1 MAEEDADGRHLA
13 DRLQAGVGDEIE
25 IPARTKVA
33 ILMISLGQETTA
45 EVMKYLTDFEIEG
58 IAQAI
63 SELDV
68 VTTEQEDDV
77 LEEFE
82 QMLIAGKYVSQG
94 GMDFARGA
102 LEKAMGPR
110 KAQALLDRVSST
122 TTSGF
127 YMLRNVD
134 PNQIIPFI
142 SKEHPQTIAL
152 ILSQLDAA
160 QAAGVLNGLPEE
172 VQADVSFRIAQ
183 MESISPQVLRELEE
197 SLAQDL
203 QTILSGQVTEIGGPK
218 AVAEILNR
226 TGRSTEKAV
235 LERLDA
241 QDPELAE
248 DVRNQMFVFDDIANL
263 TDREIQLILREVD
276 SKDLSTALKG
286 ANDEMK
292 DRIFANVSER
302 VGTMMKEEMDFSGP
316 VRMSDVEEVQLRV
329 VQTVRQLEEAG
340 QVTIVRGDSNDQFV

>member
-1 MAEEDADGRHLA
+1 MAEEDEDEEIS
-13 DRLQAGVGDEIE
+13 AGK
-25 IPARTKVA
+25 KVA

-45 EVMKYLTDFEIEG
+45 EVMKYLSDMEIEG
-58 IAQAI
+58 IAQNIA
-63 SELDV
+63 ELDV
-68 VTTEQEDDV
+68 VTTEQEDVV

-82 QMLIAGKYVSQG
+82 QMLIAGQYVSQG
-94 GMDFARGA
+94 GLDFARGA

-110 KAQALLDRVSST
+110 KAQELLNRVTST

-127 YMLRNVD
+127 YMLRNVE
-134 PNQIIPFI
+134 PNQIIPYI

-152 ILSQLDAA
+152 ILSQLESA
-160 QAAGVLNGLPEE
+160 QAAGVINGLGEE
-172 VQADVSFRIAQ
+172 LQADVSYRIAT
-183 MESISPQVLRELEE
+183 MESISPQVLRELED

-203 QTILSGQVTEIGGPK
+203 QSILSGQVTEIGGPK
-218 AVAEILNR
+218 AVAEILNS

-286 ANDEMK
+286 ATDEMK
-292 DRIFANVSER
+292 DRIFTNVSER

-316 VRMSDVEEVQLRV
+316 VRMSDVEEVQLRI

-340 QVTIVRGDSNDQFV
+340 QVTIVRGDSNDQFI

>member
-1 MAEEDADGRHLA
+1 
-13 DRLQAGVGDEIE
+13 
-25 IPARTKVA
+25 
-33 ILMISLGQETTA
+33 
-45 EVMKYLTDFEIEG
+45 
-58 IAQAI
+58 
-63 SELDV
+63 
-68 VTTEQEDDV
+68 
-77 LEEFE
+77 
-82 QMLIAGKYVSQG
+82 
-94 GMDFARGA
+94 
-102 LEKAMGPR
+102 MGPR
-110 KAQALLDRVSST
+110 KAQDLLNRVNST
-122 TTSGF
+122 TSSGF

-152 ILSQLDAA
+152 ILSQLEAA

-172 VQADVSFRIAQ
+172 LQADVSFRIAQ
-183 MESISPQVLRELEE
+183 MESISPQVLSELES
-197 SLAQDL
+197 SLADDL
-203 QTILSGQVTEIGGPK
+203 QSILSGQVTEIGGPK

-276 SKDLSTALKG
+276 SKDLATALKG

-292 DRIFANVSER
+292 DRIFTNVSER

>member
-1 MAEEDADGRHLA
+1 MAEEDEGD
-13 DRLQAGVGDEIE
+13 DLQ
-25 IPARTKVA
+25 ARTKVA
-33 ILMISLGQETTA
+33 ILMIALGQETTA
-45 EVMKYLTDFEIEG
+45 EVMKYLTDYEIER
-58 IAQAI
+58 IAESI
-63 SELDV
+63 SELEV
-68 VTTEQEDDV
+68 VTTEQEDEV

-82 QMLIAGKYVSQG
+82 QMLIAGQYVSQG

-110 KAQALLDRVSST
+110 KAQSLLDRVSST
-122 TTSGF
+122 TSSGF

-142 SKEHPQTIAL
+142 AKEHPQTIAL
-152 ILSQLDAA
+152 IMSQLEAV
-160 QAAGVLNGLPEE
+160 QSAGVLNGLPEE
-172 VQADVSFRIAQ
+172 LQADVSFRIAQ
-183 MESISPQVLRELEE
+183 MENISPQVLRELEE
-197 SLAQDL
+197 SLAQEL

-263 TDREIQLILREVD
+263 TDREIQVILREVD
-276 SKDLSTALKG
+276 SKDLTTALKG

-292 DRIFANVSER
+292 DRIFGNVSER
-302 VGTMMKEEMDFSGP
+302 VGEMMKTEMDFSGP
-316 VRMSDVEEVQLRV
+316 VRMSDVEEVQVRV

-340 QVTIVRGDSNDQFV
+340 QVTIIRGDSNDQFV

>member
-1 MAEEDADGRHLA
+1 VAEEEGEDLS
-13 DRLQAGVGDEIE
+13 AG
-25 IPARTKVA
+25 TKVA

-45 EVMKYLTDFEIEG
+45 EVMKYLTDIEIER
-58 IAQAI
+58 IAQNIA
-63 SELDV
+63 ELEV
-68 VTTEQEDDV
+68 VTTEQEDEV

-82 QMLIAGKYVSQG
+82 QMLIAGQYVSQG
-94 GMDFARGA
+94 GIDFARGA

-127 YMLRNVD
+127 YMMRNVD

-152 ILSQLDAA
+152 ILSQLEST
-160 QAAGVLNGLPEE
+160 QAAGVVNGLSEE
-172 VQADVSFRIAQ
+172 LQADVFYRIAT
-183 MESISPQVLRELEE
+183 MESISPQVLRELED
-197 SLAQDL
+197 SLAENL

-218 AVAEILNR
+218 AVAEILNS

-276 SKDLSTALKG
+276 EKDLSTALKG

-292 DRIFANVSER
+292 DRIFGNVSER
-302 VGTMMKEEMDFSGP
+302 VGTMMKEKMDFSGP
-316 VRMSDVEEVQLRV
+316 VRMSDVEEVQLRI

>member
-1 MAEEDADGRHLA
+1 MPKEEEEEEIS
-13 DRLQAGVGDEIE
+13 AG
-25 IPARTKVA
+25 TKVA

-45 EVMKYLTDFEIEG
+45 EVMKYLSDMEIEH
-58 IAQAI
+58 IAQSIA
-63 SELDV
+63 ELEV
-68 VTTEQEDDV
+68 VTTEQEDEV

-82 QMLIAGKYVSQG
+82 QMLIAGQYVSSG
-94 GMDFARGA
+94 GLDFARGA

-110 KAQALLDRVSST
+110 KAQELLNRVTST
-122 TTSGF
+122 TASGF

-142 SKEHPQTIAL
+142 AKEHPQTIAL
-152 ILSQLDAA
+152 ILSQLEAA
-160 QAAGVLNGLPEE
+160 QAAGVINGLSEE
-172 VQADVSFRIAQ
+172 LQADVSYRIAT
-183 MESISPQVLRELEE
+183 MESISPQVLHELEE

-203 QTILSGQVTEIGGPK
+203 QSILSGQVTEIGGPK
-218 AVAEILNR
+218 AVAEILNS

-263 TDREIQLILREVD
+263 TDREIQLILREID

-286 ANDEMK
+286 ATDEMK
-292 DRIFANVSER
+292 DRIFTNVSER

-316 VRMSDVEEVQLRV
+316 VRMSDVEEVQLRI

-340 QVTIVRGDSNDQFV
+340 QVTIVRGDTSDQFI

>member
-1 MAEEDADGRHLA
+1 MAEEEDDGEEVS
-13 DRLQAGVGDEIE
+13 AG
-25 IPARTKVA
+25 TKVA

-45 EVMKYLTDFEIEG
+45 EVMKYLSDIEIET
-58 IAQAI
+58 IAQNIA
-63 SELDV
+63 ELDV
-68 VTTEQEDDV
+68 VTTEQEDEV

-82 QMLIAGKYVSQG
+82 QMLIAGQYVSQG
-94 GMDFARGA
+94 GMEFARGA
-102 LEKAMGPR
+102 LEKALGPR

-134 PNQIIPFI
+134 PNQIISFI

-152 ILSQLDAA
+152 ILSQLEAN
-160 QAAGVLNGLPEE
+160 QAAGVLNGLSEE
-172 VQADVSFRIAQ
+172 LQADVSYRIAT
-183 MESISPQVLRELEE
+183 MESISPQVLRELED

-203 QTILSGQVTEIGGPK
+203 QSILTGQVTEIGGPK
-218 AVAEILNR
+218 AVAEILNS

-292 DRIFANVSER
+292 DRIFTNVSER

-316 VRMSDVEEVQLRV
+316 VRMSDVEEVQLRI

-340 QVTIVRGDSNDQFV
+340 QVTIVRGDSSDQFI

>member
-1 MAEEDADGRHLA
+1 MAEEDAA
-13 DRLQAGVGDEIE
+13 EISAGK
-25 IPARTKVA
+25 KVA

-45 EVMKYLTDFEIEG
+45 EVMKYLSDMEIER
-58 IAQAI
+58 IAQNIA
-63 SELDV
+63 ELDV
-68 VTTEQEDDV
+68 VTTEQEDEV

-82 QMLIAGKYVSQG
+82 QMLIAGQYVSQG
-94 GMDFARGA
+94 GIEFARGA

-122 TTSGF
+122 TSSGF

-152 ILSQLDAA
+152 ILSQLDSN
-160 QAAGVLNGLPEE
+160 QSAGVLNGLSEE
-172 VQADVSFRIAQ
+172 TQADVAYRIAT
-183 MESISPQVLRELEE
+183 MESISPQVLRELED

-203 QTILSGQVTEIGGPK
+203 QSILSGQVTEIGGPK

-248 DVRNQMFVFDDIANL
+248 SVRNQMFVFDDIANL

-292 DRIFANVSER
+292 DRIFTNVSER

-316 VRMSDVEEVQLRV
+316 IRLSDVEEVQLRI

>member
-1 MAEEDADGRHLA
+1 MAEED
-13 DRLQAGVGDEIE
+13 GDELS
-25 IPARTKVA
+25 AGTKVA

-45 EVMKYLTDFEIEG
+45 EVMKYLTDIEIES
-58 IAQAI
+58 IAQNIA
-63 SELDV
+63 ELEV
-68 VTTEQEDDV
+68 VTTEQEDEV

-82 QMLIAGKYVSQG
+82 QMLIAGQYVSQG
-94 GMDFARGA
+94 GIDFARGA
-102 LEKAMGPR
+102 LEKAMGRR

-127 YMLRNVD
+127 YMMRNVD

-152 ILSQLDAA
+152 ILSQLEST
-160 QAAGVLNGLPEE
+160 QAAGVVNGLSEE
-172 VQADVSFRIAQ
+172 LQADVSYRIAT
-183 MESISPQVLRELEE
+183 MESISPQVLRELED
-197 SLAQDL
+197 SLAENL

-218 AVAEILNR
+218 AVAEILNS

-292 DRIFANVSER
+292 DRIFGNVSER

-316 VRMSDVEEVQLRV
+316 VRMSDVEEVQLRI

-340 QVTIVRGDSNDQFV
+340 QITIVRGDSNDQFV

>member
-1 MAEEDADGRHLA
+1 VPKEEEEEDEIS
-13 DRLQAGVGDEIE
+13 AG
-25 IPARTKVA
+25 TKVA

-45 EVMKYLTDFEIEG
+45 EVMKYLSDIEIEH
-58 IAQAI
+58 IAQSIA
-63 SELDV
+63 ELEV
-68 VTTEQEDDV
+68 VTTEQEDEV

-82 QMLIAGKYVSQG
+82 QMLIAGQYVSSG
-94 GMDFARGA
+94 GLDFARGA

-110 KAQALLDRVSST
+110 KAQELLNRVTST
-122 TTSGF
+122 TASGF

-134 PNQIIPFI
+134 PNQIIPYI
-142 SKEHPQTIAL
+142 AKEHPQTIAL
-152 ILSQLDAA
+152 ILSQLEAA
-160 QAAGVLNGLPEE
+160 QAAGVINGLSEE
-172 VQADVSFRIAQ
+172 LQADVSYRIAT
-183 MESISPQVLRELEE
+183 MESISPQVLHELEQ

-203 QTILSGQVTEIGGPK
+203 QSILSGQVTEIGGPK
-218 AVAEILNR
+218 AVAEILNS

-263 TDREIQLILREVD
+263 TDREIQLILREID

-286 ANDEMK
+286 ATDEMK
-292 DRIFANVSER
+292 DRIFTNVSER

-316 VRMSDVEEVQLRV
+316 VRMSDVEEVQLRI

-340 QVTIVRGDSNDQFV
+340 QVTIVRGDTSDQFV

>member
-1 MAEEDADGRHLA
+1 MAEEDEGD
-13 DRLQAGVGDEIE
+13 DLQ
-25 IPARTKVA
+25 ARTKVA
-33 ILMISLGQETTA
+33 ILMIALGQETTA
-45 EVMKYLTDFEIEG
+45 EVMKYLTDYEIER
-58 IAQAI
+58 IAESI
-63 SELDV
+63 SELEV
-68 VTTEQEDDV
+68 VTTEQEDEV

-82 QMLIAGKYVSQG
+82 QMLIAGQYVSQG

-110 KAQALLDRVSST
+110 KAQSLLDRVSST
-122 TTSGF
+122 TSSGF

-142 SKEHPQTIAL
+142 AKEHPQTIAL
-152 ILSQLDAA
+152 ILSQLEAV
-160 QAAGVLNGLPEE
+160 QSAGVLNGLPEE
-172 VQADVSFRIAQ
+172 LQADVSFRIAQ
-183 MESISPQVLRELEE
+183 MENISPQVLRELEE
-197 SLAQDL
+197 SLAQEL

-263 TDREIQLILREVD
+263 TDREIQVILREVD
-276 SKDLSTALKG
+276 SKDLTTARKG

-292 DRIFANVSER
+292 DRSFGNVSER
-302 VGTMMKEEMDFSGP
+302 VGEMMKTEMDFSGP
-316 VRMSDVEEVQLRV
+316 VRMSDVEEVQVRV

>member
-1 MAEEDADGRHLA
+1 MAEEEDGEELS
-13 DRLQAGVGDEIE
+13 AGI
-25 IPARTKVA
+25 KVA

-45 EVMKYLTDFEIEG
+45 EVMKYLTDVEIEG
-58 IAQAI
+58 IAQKIA
-63 SELDV
+63 ELDV
-68 VTTEQEDDV
+68 VTTEQEDQV

-82 QMLIAGKYVSQG
+82 QMLIAGQYVSQG
-94 GMDFARGA
+94 GMEFARGA

-110 KAQALLDRVSST
+110 KAQSLLDRVSST

-152 ILSQLDAA
+152 ILSQLEST
-160 QAAGVLNGLPEE
+160 QAAGVINGLSEE
-172 VQADVSFRIAQ
+172 LQADVSYRIAT
-183 MESISPQVLRELEE
+183 MESISPQVLRELED

-203 QTILSGQVTEIGGPK
+203 QSILSGQVTEIGGPK
-218 AVAEILNR
+218 AVAEILNQ

-248 DVRNQMFVFDDIANL
+248 DVRNQMFVFDDIAAL
-263 TDREIQLILREVD
+263 SDREIQLILREVD

-292 DRIFANVSER
+292 DRIFTNVSDR
-302 VGTMMKEEMDFSGP
+302 VGIMMKEEMEISGP
-316 VRMSDVEEVQLRV
+316 VRLSDVEEVQLRI

-340 QVTIVRGDSNDQFV
+340 QVTIIRGDSNDQFV

>member
-1 MAEEDADGRHLA
+1 MAEEEEGEEVSAA
-13 DRLQAGVGDEIE
+13 
-25 IPARTKVA
+25 TKVA
-33 ILMISLGQETTA
+33 ILMIALGQETTA
-45 EVMKYLTDFEIEG
+45 EVMKYLSDIEIET
-58 IAQAI
+58 IAQNIA
-63 SELDV
+63 ELDV
-68 VTTEQEDDV
+68 VTTEQEDEV

-82 QMLIAGKYVSQG
+82 QMLIAGQYVSQG
-94 GMDFARGA
+94 GMEFARGA
-102 LEKAMGPR
+102 LEKALGPR

-134 PNQIIPFI
+134 PNQIISFI

-152 ILSQLDAA
+152 ILSQLDSN
-160 QAAGVLNGLPEE
+160 QAAGVLNGLSEE
-172 VQADVSFRIAQ
+172 LQADVAYRIAT
-183 MESISPQVLRELEE
+183 MESISPQVLRELED
-197 SLAQDL
+197 SLAQGL
-203 QTILSGQVTEIGGPK
+203 QSILSGQVTEIGGPK
-218 AVAEILNR
+218 AVAEILNS

-286 ANDEMK
+286 ASDEMK
-292 DRIFANVSER
+292 DRIFGNVSER

-316 VRMSDVEEVQLRV
+316 VRMSDVEEVQIRI

-340 QVTIVRGDSNDQFV
+340 QVTIVRGDTSDQFV

>member
-1 MAEEDADGRHLA
+1 MAEEEDT
-13 DRLQAGVGDEIE
+13 DEV
-25 IPARTKVA
+25 PARTKVA

-45 EVMKYLTDFEIEG
+45 EVMKYLSDMEIEG
-58 IAQAI
+58 IAQNIA
-63 SELDV
+63 ELEI
-68 VTTEQEDDV
+68 VTTEQEDAV

-82 QMLIAGKYVSQG
+82 QMLVAGHYVSQG
-94 GMDFARGA
+94 GLDFARGA

-110 KAQALLDRVSST
+110 KAQELLDRVTSK

-134 PNQIIPFI
+134 PNQLIPYVA
-142 SKEHPQTIAL
+142 KEHPQTIAL
-152 ILSQLDAA
+152 ILSQLDSN
-160 QAAGVLNGLPEE
+160 QAAGVINGLGEE
-172 VQADVSFRIAQ
+172 LQVDVAYRSAT
-183 MESISPQVLRELEE
+183 MESISPQVLRELED

-203 QTILSGQVTEIGGPK
+203 QSIMTGQVTEIGGPK
-218 AVAEILNR
+218 AVAEILNS

-241 QDPELAE
+241 LDPELAE
-248 DVRNQMFVFDDIANL
+248 NVRNQMFVFDDIANL

-286 ANDEMK
+286 AGDEMN
-292 DRIFANVSER
+292 DRIFTNVSER
-302 VGTMMKEEMDFSGP
+302 VGTMMKEEMEFSGP
-316 VRMSDVEEVQLRV
+316 VRMSDVEEVQLRI

-340 QVTIVRGDSNDQFV
+340 QVTIVRGDTSDQFV

>member
-1 MAEEDADGRHLA
+1 MAEEED
-13 DRLQAGVGDEIE
+13 GDELS
-25 IPARTKVA
+25 AGTKVA

-45 EVMKYLTDFEIEG
+45 EVMKYLTDMEIER
-58 IAQAI
+58 IAQNIA
-63 SELDV
+63 ELEV
-68 VTTEQEDDV
+68 VTTEQEDEV

-82 QMLIAGKYVSQG
+82 QMLIAGQYVSQG

-127 YMLRNVD
+127 YMMRNVD

-152 ILSQLDAA
+152 ILSQLEST
-160 QAAGVLNGLPEE
+160 QAAGVVSGLSEE
-172 VQADVSFRIAQ
+172 LQADVSYRIAT
-183 MESISPQVLRELEE
+183 MESISPQVLRELED
-197 SLAQDL
+197 SLAENL

-218 AVAEILNR
+218 AVAEILNS

-292 DRIFANVSER
+292 DRIFGNVSER
-302 VGTMMKEEMDFSGP
+302 VGTMMKEEMGFSGP
-316 VRMSDVEEVQLRV
+316 VRMSDVEEVQLRI

>member
-1 MAEEDADGRHLA
+1 MAEEDEDEEIS
-13 DRLQAGVGDEIE
+13 AGK
-25 IPARTKVA
+25 KVA

-45 EVMKYLTDFEIEG
+45 EVMKYLSDMEIEG
-58 IAQAI
+58 IAQNIA
-63 SELDV
+63 ELDV
-68 VTTEQEDDV
+68 VTTEQEDVV

-82 QMLIAGKYVSQG
+82 QMLIAGQYVSQG
-94 GMDFARGA
+94 GLDFARGA

-110 KAQALLDRVSST
+110 KAQELLNRVTST

-127 YMLRNVD
+127 YMLRNVE
-134 PNQIIPFI
+134 PNQIIPYI

-152 ILSQLDAA
+152 ILSQLESA
-160 QAAGVLNGLPEE
+160 QAAGVINGLGEE
-172 VQADVSFRIAQ
+172 LQADVSYCIAT
-183 MESISPQVLRELEE
+183 MESISPQVLRELED

-203 QTILSGQVTEIGGPK
+203 QSILSGQVTEIGGPK
-218 AVAEILNR
+218 AVAEILNS

-286 ANDEMK
+286 ATDEMK
-292 DRIFANVSER
+292 DRIFTNVSER
-302 VGTMMKEEMDFSGP
+302 VATMMKEEMDFSGP
-316 VRMSDVEEVQLRV
+316 SE
-329 VQTVRQLEEAG
+329 
-340 QVTIVRGDSNDQFV
+340 